1 MLYILKH
8 FKAID
13 VSFFSEQIKMYL
25 KIEAGQKM
33 GYEENVLKKAGSSGI
48 QYLGRLL
55 GRSVLRRQ

>member
-25 KIEAGQKM
+25 KIKAGQKT

-55 GRSVLRRQ
+55 G